1 MLKTPIT
8 SEIINYCIE
17 HGCRETAIAKEL
29 REKTMQFSTSQMLV
43 TPLQGAFLKLIMQ
56 ISNPNNVLEIGMFT
70 GYSALWIALGLKDSA
85 SLTTLDINSQHLS
98 LAQEHWQKA
107 GVSDK
112 ITPVIAPAE
121 LSINK
126 LLFDNRKFDIVFIDA
141 NKSQYID
148 YYEDAIKMLNN
159 NGLII
164 IDNVLMYGH
173 VLDNSPQKNYIKVL
187 QQLNKLVKND
197 PRVDVCM
204 LPIGDGMTIAR
215 KKDNV

>member
-1 MLKTPIT
+1 MLKTLIT

-17 HGCRETAIAKEL
+17 HGCRETSIAAEL
-29 REKTMQFSTSQMLV
+29 RDKTMIFSTSQMLI
-43 TPLQGAFLKLIMQ
+43 TPLQGAFLKLITQ
-56 ISNPNNVLEIGMFT
+56 ISNANNVLEIGMFT
-70 GYSALWIALGLKDSA
+70 GYSALWIALGLKNGA
-85 SLTTLDINSQHLS
+85 LLTTLDISSQHLS

-121 LSINK
+121 SSIAK
-126 LLFDNRKFDIVFIDA
+126 LMSENRKFDIVFIDA
-141 NKSQYID
+141 NKAQYID
-148 YYEDAIKMLNN
+148 YYESAIKLLND

-173 VLDNSPQKNYIKVL
+173 VLDNNPPKNYIKVL
-187 QQLNKLVKND
+187 QQLNELVKND

-215 KKDNV
+215 KKDNA